1 MALTETRHDS
11 TADHAEAPS
20 SGVPDGPLSDSPL
33 SDSPLVALD
42 AYFGAGDHKTVGR
55 LWMVCS
61 VLFLLA
67 GAVVSVVAAAE
78 QVDLAGFAISDD
90 AASFA
95 QLWSL
100 GRDLLIFGGVVPLF
114 VALGIFVVPL
124 QVGSYSLAFPR
135 GAAAAFW
142 TWLMGII
149 LLVVSYAAGGG
160 PGGWSTDHVLMWASA
175 LGFVVLA
182 LLWAMVCIA
191 STVLGARTAGMDLDR
206 VPVATWGFLVFSLG
220 GLFSLPLVV
229 AQLILGYLEVKY
241 SFLADETSRIAL
253 TGVVDSVSL
262 APGLYWLAVPAL
274 AIGVEAIGVHT
285 GRPVRFH
292 RSVLGLI
299 GFLGVVAFGADM
311 FTFASSGRQ
320 LAFDNGLLVVAL
332 IASVLPI
339 LATLGL
345 AGDSLRNG
353 RIKVRTPLV
362 AGLLSGVLLL
372 SGAVASV
379 LGVVWPIVG
388 FLNKN
393 FSTDLSLDDSLD
405 LASTSFHEGIRGL
418 VIGAAMLGAIA
429 GVHHWAHKI
438 WGRSLDDRLG
448 LLTALA
454 AVGGGLVWGIG
465 GVVAGFLGQETLPLL
480 GDSIPDGVEAMNGV
494 STAGLVL
501 LALAALLLLAN
512 VAKAAAGSGSAN
524 EPWRGVTLEWATAS
538 PPAATNF
545 AALPVVR
552 SSTPLADPDFQMPDV
567 QIHGPASAV
576 TTDAAVTEHA

>member
-11 TADHAEAPS
+11 TADQAEAS
-20 SGVPDGPLSDSPL
+20 LSGVSDHPV

-42 AYFGAGDHKTVGR
+42 AYFGAGDHKVIGR
-55 LWMVCS
+55 LWMLCS
-61 VLFLLA
+61 VVFLLA

-78 QVDLAGFAISDD
+78 QVDLAGFTISDD
-90 AASFA
+90 AAAFA

-114 VALGIFVVPL
+114 VALAIYVVPL
-124 QVGSYSLAFPR
+124 QVGSFSLAFPR

-142 TWLMGII
+142 TWLLGVI
-149 LLVVSYAAGGG
+149 LLIVSYAAGGG

-182 LLWAMVCIA
+182 LVWAMVCVA

-229 AQLILGYLEVKY
+229 AQLVLGYLEVKHG
-241 SFLADETSRIAL
+241 FLADETARIAL
-253 TGVVDSVSL
+253 VGIVDSVSL

-285 GRPVRFH
+285 GRPARFH

-299 GFLGVVAFGADM
+299 GLLGVVAFGADM
-311 FTFASSGRQ
+311 FTFAGSGRQ
-320 LAFDNGLLVVAL
+320 IAFDNGLLVVAL
-332 IASVLPI
+332 IVSVLPI

-353 RIKVRTPLV
+353 SIKVRTPLV

-372 SGAVASV
+372 SGTVAAL

-393 FSTDLSLDDSLD
+393 FDTDVSLDDSLD

-418 VIGAAMLGAIA
+418 VIGAAVLGAIA

-454 AVGGGLVWGIG
+454 AAGGGFVWGVGGI
-465 GVVAGFLGQETLPLL
+465 VAGFLGQASLPLL

-494 STAGLVL
+494 STAGLAL
-501 LALAALLLLAN
+501 LALALLLLLAN
-512 VAKAAAGSGSAN
+512 VGKAAAGSGSAN
-524 EPWRGVTLEWATAS
+524 EPWHGMTLEWATSS
-538 PPAATNF
+538 PPPATNF

-552 SSTPLADPDFQMPDV
+552 SATPLADPDFQIPGIQVD
-567 QIHGPASAV
+567 GAAPAAP
-576 TTDAAVTEHA
+576 TDAALTEHA